1 MQRNGQ
7 KVAVARSLDNHQG
20 VMLMRKAFAIAVLIG
35 IVALIAYHLSRP
47 KPLRPIVATWQEVG
61 RVDAI
66 VDLDADGNDEL
77 LVLDKSGQL
86 WWVQFRLPKPIRQ
99 KIPVPKDAEWFT
111 NFRGQML
118 VFMHPKTRRA
128 FLITRQ
134 GGKWATKDLGILK
147 GCAVKDADYDGQVN
161 DVVVWREQRRTV
173 FSRLKDGTIVERP
186 DLPDWR
192 ADLDGDGK
200 EDAVYQVSET
210 EVRIHCSS
218 GRKASLKLPPF
229 TFIAV
234 TDMDG
239 DKVAEIIGVEGYGGV
254 CHLHL
259 HCWRY
264 ENRRWFESSSQE
276 FGKMFWLGMLGDD
289 TSLLFLASG
298 FGGVWLF
305 LDEKDAWLLAVT
317 VEKWRAKFWEVRWR
331 EGKWTKRL
339 MGEVPERNANKIW
352 LVRKG
357 QDWMVGGWA
366 SLPKWQKW
374 LWEKIGQPLQHF
386 FPFLHEPQGRV
397 FVYGWDGKR
406 RWALLGRWR
415 EGNFLGVQLA
425 DMDGDRKREVSI
437 AFPKRVLVAKFE
449 DGRWHTGW
457 VEVPFVWYKPVGVFF
472 GFRYGGREWA
482 IYQDRDSHHC
492 IAIAL
497 EGDSQQSKRHQPQR
511 RD

>member
-1 MQRNGQ
+1 
-7 KVAVARSLDNHQG
+7 
-20 VMLMRKAFAIAVLIG
+20 MRKAFAIAVLVG

-86 WWVQFRLPKPIRQ
+86 WWVQFRLSKPIRQ
-99 KIPVPKDAEWFT
+99 KIPVPKDAKWFT

-118 VFMHPKTRRA
+118 VFVHPKTRRA
-128 FLITRQ
+128 FLVTRQ

-161 DVVVWREQRRTV
+161 DVVVWRGHTRTV

-218 GRKASLKLPPF
+218 GRKASLKLPPS

-234 TDMDG
+234 ADMDG
-239 DKVAEIIGVEGYGGV
+239 DKVAEIVGAEDLGVGW
-254 CHLHL
+254 CF

-264 ENRRWFESSSQE
+264 ENGRWLKNSSPK
-276 FGKMFWLGMLGDD
+276 FGDMRWYVAGSDAFLGFAEAEEAM
-289 TSLLFLASG
+289 SL
-298 FGGVWLF
+298 VR
-305 LDEKDAWLLAVT
+305 DEKGAYLLAVT
-317 VEKWRAKFWEVRWR
+317 LEGQHAKIWEVRWR

-339 MGEVPERNANKIW
+339 TGEVPEPCEKIAF
-352 LVRKG
+352 VRVG
-357 QDWMVGGWA
+357 QHWTVIGFL

-386 FPFLHEPQGRV
+386 FPFPHELQVGV

-415 EGNFLGVQLA
+415 KGNFLGVKLA
-425 DMDGDRKREVSI
+425 DMEGDGKREVSI

-449 DGRWHTGW
+449 DGRWRTGW
-457 VEVPFVWYKPVGVFF
+457 VEVPFAEYEPIVDIFV
-472 GFRYGGREWA
+472 FRYGGREWA
-482 IYQDRDSHHC
+482 IYQDRDSHRC

>member
-20 VMLMRKAFAIAVLIG
+20 VMLMRKAFAIAVLVG

-61 RVDAI
+61 RAKAI

-99 KIPVPKDAEWFT
+99 KIPVPKNAEWFT

-118 VFMHPKTRRA
+118 VFVHPKTRRA
-128 FLITRQ
+128 FLVTRQ

-147 GCAVKDADYDGQVN
+147 GCVVKDADYDGQVN

-200 EDAVYQVSET
+200 EDAVYEVSET

-218 GRKASLKLPPF
+218 GRKASLKLSPS
-229 TFIAV
+229 TSIAV
-234 TDMDG
+234 ADMDG
-239 DKVAEIIGVEGYGGV
+239 DKVAEIVGAERLGVDW
-254 CHLHL
+254 CF

-264 ENRRWFESSSQE
+264 ENGRWHNSASP
-276 FGKMFWLGMLGDD
+276 KLGGDAALHF
-289 TSLLFLASG
+289 LLFRDE
-298 FGGVWLF
+298 GG
-305 LDEKDAWLLAVT
+305 AYLLAVT
-317 VEKWRAKFWEVRWR
+317 LKGQHAKIWQVRWR

-357 QDWMVGGWA
+357 QDWMVVGWA

-374 LWEKIGQPLQHF
+374 LWEKIGHRLQRF
-386 FPFLHEPQGRV
+386 FPFLHEPQRRV

-415 EGNFLGVQLA
+415 EGNFLGVELA
-425 DMDGDRKREVSI
+425 DMDGDGKQEVSI

-449 DGRWHTGW
+449 DGRWRTGW
-457 VEVPFVWYKPVGVFF
+457 VEVPFAEYEPIVDIFV
-472 GFRYGGREWA
+472 FRYGGREWA
-482 IYQDRDSHHC
+482 IYQGRDSHRC

-511 RD
+511 MD

>member
-7 KVAVARSLDNHQG
+7 KVAVARSLDSHQG
-20 VMLMRKAFAIAVLIG
+20 VMLMRKAFAIAVLVG
-35 IVALIAYHLSRP
+35 IVALIAHHLSRP

-61 RVDAI
+61 RAKAI

-77 LVLDKSGQL
+77 LVQDKSEQW

-99 KIPVPKDAEWFT
+99 KIPVPKDTNWFT

-118 VFMHPKTRRA
+118 VFVHPKTRRTS
-128 FLITRQ
+128 LVTRQ
-134 GGKWATKDLGILK
+134 GGKWATKDLGILN

-161 DVVVWREQRRTV
+161 DVVVWRGHTRTV

-186 DLPDWR
+186 NFPHRR

-200 EDAVYQVSET
+200 DDAVYCDVNSNEA
-210 EVRIHCSS
+210 RIYCSL
-218 GRKASLKLPPF
+218 GCKASLKLPPS

-239 DKVAEIIGVEGYGGV
+239 DKVAEIFGAESLGVGWRF
-254 CHLHL
+254 

-264 ENRRWFESSSQE
+264 ENGRWLKNSSPK
-276 FGKMFWLGMLGDD
+276 FGDMRWYVAGSDAFLGFAEAEEAM
-289 TSLLFLASG
+289 SL
-298 FGGVWLF
+298 VR
-305 LDEKDAWLLAVT
+305 DEKGAYLLAVT
-317 VEKWRAKFWEVRWR
+317 LEGQHAKIWEVRWR

-339 MGEVPERNANKIW
+339 TGEVPEPCEEIAF
-352 LVRKG
+352 VRVG
-357 QDWMVGGWA
+357 QHWIVIGF
-366 SLPKWQKW
+366 SSPPKWQKW
-374 LWEKIGQPLQHF
+374 LWEKVGQPLQRF
-386 FPFLHEPQGRV
+386 FPFLHEPQKRF

-406 RWALLGRWR
+406 RWTLLGRWR
-415 EGNFLGVQLA
+415 EDNFLGVKLA
-425 DMDGDRKREVSI
+425 DMDRDRKQEVSI

-457 VEVPFVWYKPVGVFF
+457 VEVPFAEYEPIVDIF
-472 GFRYGGREWA
+472 GFRYGGWEWA
-482 IYQDRDSHHC
+482 IYQDRDSHRC
-492 IAIAL
+492 VAIAL
-497 EGDSQQSKRHQPQR
+497 EGDSRQSKRHQPQR

>member
-1 MQRNGQ
+1 
-7 KVAVARSLDNHQG
+7 
-20 VMLMRKAFAIAVLIG
+20 MLMRKAFAIAVLVG

-134 GGKWATKDLGILK
+134 GGKWATKDLGILN

-161 DVVVWREQRRTV
+161 DVVVWRGQTRTV

-192 ADLDGDGK
+192 AELDGDGK
-200 EDAVYQVSET
+200 DDEVYLARQT
-210 EVRIHCSS
+210 EMVHIRCSS

-234 TDMDG
+234 ADMDG
-239 DKVAEIIGVEGYGGV
+239 DKVAEIFGAEELGVGW
-254 CHLHL
+254 CF

-264 ENRRWFESSSQE
+264 ENGRWLKNSSPK
-276 FGKMFWLGMLGDD
+276 FGDMRWYVAGSDAFLGFAEAEEAM
-289 TSLLFLASG
+289 SL
-298 FGGVWLF
+298 VR
-305 LDEKDAWLLAVT
+305 DEKGAYLLAVT
-317 VEKWRAKFWEVRWR
+317 LEGQHAKIWEVRWR

-339 MGEVPERNANKIW
+339 TGEVPEPCEEIAF
-352 LVRKG
+352 VRVG
-357 QDWMVGGWA
+357 QHWIVIGF
-366 SLPKWQKW
+366 SSPPKWQKW
-374 LWEKIGQPLQHF
+374 LWEKVGQPLQRF
-386 FPFLHEPQGRV
+386 FPFLHEPRERV

-415 EGNFLGVQLA
+415 EDSLLGVKLA
-425 DMDGDRKREVSI
+425 DMDRDGKQEVSI
-437 AFPKRVLVAKFE
+437 AFLKRVLVAKFE
-449 DGRWHTGW
+449 DGRWRTGW
-457 VEVPFVWYKPVGVFF
+457 VEMPFVWYKPVGDFF

-482 IYQDRDSHHC
+482 IYQGRDGHRC

-497 EGDSQQSKRHQPQR
+497 EGDSQRSKRHQPQR

>member
-1 MQRNGQ
+1 
-7 KVAVARSLDNHQG
+7 
-20 VMLMRKAFAIAVLIG
+20 MRKAFAIAVFIG

-134 GGKWATKDLGILK
+134 GGKWATKDLGILN

-161 DVVVWREQRRTV
+161 DVVVWRGHTRTV

-186 DLPDWR
+186 KFPHWR

-200 EDAVYQVSET
+200 DDAVYCDVNSKEA
-210 EVRIHCSS
+210 RIYCSL
-218 GRKASLKLPPF
+218 GCKASLKLPPF

-239 DKVAEIIGVEGYGGV
+239 DKVAEIVGAERLGVGWRF
-254 CHLHL
+254 

-264 ENRRWFESSSQE
+264 ENGRWRNSASPK
-276 FGKMFWLGMLGDD
+276 FGGDAA
-289 TSLLFLASG
+289 SRFLLFR
-298 FGGVWLF
+298 
-305 LDEKDAWLLAVT
+305 DERGAYLLAVT
-317 VEKWRAKFWEVRWR
+317 LKGQHAKIWQVRWR

-339 MGEVPERNANKIW
+339 MGEVPERDATEIY

-357 QDWMVGGWA
+357 QDWMVDGWG
-366 SLPKWQKW
+366 SPPKWQKW
-374 LWEKIGQPLQHF
+374 LWKKVGQPLQRF
-386 FPFLHEPQGRV
+386 LPFLYEPRERF

-415 EGNFLGVQLA
+415 EGNFLGVKLA
-425 DMDGDRKREVSI
+425 DMDGDGKQEVSI

-449 DGRWHTGW
+449 DGRWRTGW
-457 VEVPFVWYKPVGVFF
+457 VEVPFVWYKPVGVFL